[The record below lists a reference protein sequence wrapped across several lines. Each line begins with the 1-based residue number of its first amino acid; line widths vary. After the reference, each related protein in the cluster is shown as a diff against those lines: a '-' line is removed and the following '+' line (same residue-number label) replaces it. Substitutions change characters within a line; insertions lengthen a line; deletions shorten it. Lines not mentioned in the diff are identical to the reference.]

1 MDKLQYDSLYKFFVS
16 LGIILIALPIVALA
30 YLING
35 DLVLISQT
43 EFDALSEYSQ
53 KTIMYRES
61 LTSYFT
67 NMFPWI
73 CLIFMCIGGLF
84 LCYGVYKWQ
93 TVQNNLDK
101 KLNAEA
107 TMQAL
112 SLMEMNSKE
121 IEDKVEAE
129 VKEDVSAEMCDETNS
144 STVET
149 QMNRIDKYKEIED
162 QSYNFFAT
170 RYARTYGFKR
180 NIRMGKHHYDF
191 IGVSKN
197 DDTDLIVE
205 VKYFGVASMV
215 SRRLHEMLWRL
226 HEAGSNYK
234 AIAHRE
240 CKLIVF
246 IVTPKEQLP
255 QLERQVETRVQQL
268 FPEYAK
274 TIEIRC
280 MAEEAL

>member
-1 MDKLQYDSLYKFFVS
+1 MDKLQYDSLYKFLVS
-16 LGIILIALPIVALA
+16 LGIIFIAFPIAALA
-30 YLING
+30 YVISG

-43 EFDALSEYSQ
+43 EFDALSDYSQ
-53 KTIMYRES
+53 KTIMYREA
-61 LTSYFT
+61 LISYFA
-67 NMFPWI
+67 NIFPWI
-73 CLIFMCIGGLF
+73 CLVFMCCGGLL

-101 KLNAEA
+101 KLDAEA

-129 VKEDVSAEMCDETNS
+129 VKEDVSAEMCNETNS
-144 STVET
+144 STEDT
-149 QMNRIDKYKEIED
+149 QTNRIDKYKEIED
-162 QSYNFFAT
+162 RCYNFFTT
-170 RYARTYGFKR
+170 RYARTYSFKR

-205 VKYFGVASMV
+205 VKYCGVAPMV
-215 SRRLHEMLWRL
+215 SKRLHEMFWRL

-234 AIAHRE
+234 TIAHRD
-240 CKLIVF
+240 CNLIIF

-268 FPEYAK
+268 SPEYAK
-274 TIEIRC
+274 VIEIRC